1 MVKTTEVLGDP
12 KNIDAEK
19 NVLGC
24 AIMSKQALEKV
35 TNILTEDM
43 FYDENNAIIYRA
55 VSSLQKDN
63 KVIDAVTL
71 KNEIEKTT
79 PISEIGGVP
88 YLGEVIQSVVSASNV
103 DAYIDIVKDKALRR
117 NLIKAC
123 ENIENVARKEE
134 FGTAEAIDAAEKQ
147 IFSITKQRKAG
158 DFKLASDVVQEAVKK
173 LEDLSKNGS
182 DVTGIATG
190 FVDFDK
196 LTGGLQP
203 NQLIIIAARP
213 AMGKTAFALNL
224 AVHAALSSGKSVGL
238 FNLEM
243 GADQLMTRMFAAEG
257 AVEANKLRTGQ
268 LNNDDWK
275 KVNEAASVLSSAPIY
290 FEDATNITISEIR
303 AKCRRLAE
311 QHNLGLVIIDY
322 LQLITGGPG
331 YGSNRQQEVSDISR
345 SLKTMAME
353 LEIPV
358 IALAQLSRQV
368 EGRED
373 KRPMLS
379 DLRESGSI
387 EQDADIVSF
396 LYRDDYY
403 NKKTEVETSS
413 ISLSELIVAKHRQG
427 STANIKLVFERNI
440 SKFRNYDKR
449 NDDNKEE
456 N

>member
-1 MVKTTEVLGDP
+1 MARTTEVLGDP
-12 KNIDAEK
+12 KNIEAEK

-35 TNILTEDM
+35 CNTLTEDM
-43 FYDENNAIIYRA
+43 FYDKNNAVIFKA
-55 VSSLQKDN
+55 VSDLQKDN

-71 KNEIEKTT
+71 KNEIEKST

-134 FGTAEAIDAAEKQ
+134 FGTADAIDAAEKQ

-158 DFKLASDVVQEAVKK
+158 DFKLASDVVQDAVKK

-257 AVEANKLRTGQ
+257 AIEANKLRTGQ

-403 NKKTEVETSS
+403 NKKTETETSS

-449 NDDNKEE
+449 NDNNNEE

>member
-1 MVKTTEVLGDP
+1 MARTTEVLGDP
-12 KNIDAEK
+12 KNIEAEK

-35 TNILTEDM
+35 CNTLTEDM
-43 FYDENNAIIYRA
+43 FYDKNNAVIFKA
-55 VSSLQKDN
+55 VSDLQKDN

-71 KNEIEKTT
+71 KNEIEKST

-134 FGTAEAIDAAEKQ
+134 FGTADAIDAAEKQ

-158 DFKLASDVVQEAVKK
+158 DFKLASDVVQDAVKK

-243 GADQLMTRMFAAEG
+243 SADQLMTRMFAAEG
-257 AVEANKLRTGQ
+257 AIEANKLRTGQ

-322 LQLITGGPG
+322 LQLISGGPG

-403 NKKTEVETSS
+403 NKKTETENSS

-449 NDDNKEE
+449 NDNNNEE

>member
-1 MVKTTEVLGDP
+1 MAKITEIKGEP
-12 KNIDAEK
+12 KNLDAEK

-24 AIMSKQALEKV
+24 AFMSEQALEKV
-35 TNILTEDM
+35 SNSLSKEM
-43 FYDENNAIIYRA
+43 FYDEKNAIIFQA
-55 VSSLQKDN
+55 ILDLHKDAKAIDSL
-63 KVIDAVTL
+63 TL
-71 KNEIEKTT
+71 KNEIEKYK
-79 PISEIGGVP
+79 PINEIGGVE
-88 YLGEVIQSVVSASNV
+88 YLTDVLQSVVSASNV

-117 NLIKAC
+117 NLIRAC
-123 ENIENVARKEE
+123 ESIEQTAREGE
-134 FGTAEAIDAAEKQ
+134 VPTPDLIDTSEKQ

-158 DFKLASDVVQEAVKK
+158 DFKIASDVVKDALKK
-173 LEDLSKNGS
+173 LEYLSKNGS

-190 FVDFDK
+190 FADFDK

-203 NQLIIIAARP
+203 NQFIIIAARP

-224 AVHAALSSGKSVGL
+224 AVHAAISSGKSVGL

-243 GADQLMTRMFAAEG
+243 GADQLMNRMFAAEG
-257 AVEANKLRTGQ
+257 AIEARKLATGQ

-275 KVNEAASVLSSAPIY
+275 KLNEAASTLSDAPIY

-303 AKCRRLAE
+303 AKCRRLAD

-322 LQLITGGPG
+322 LQLISGGSG
-331 YGSNRQQEVSDISR
+331 YGANRQQEVSDISR

-353 LEIPV
+353 LEVPV

-368 EGRED
+368 ESRED

-403 NKKTEVETSS
+403 TKKGEQEESNV
-413 ISLSELIVAKHRQG
+413 SLSELIVAKHRNG
-427 STANIKLVFERNI
+427 ATKTIKLVFERNI
-440 SKFRNYDKR
+440 SNFRNYVDKP
-449 NDDNKEE
+449 EQE

>member
-1 MVKTTEVLGDP
+1 MARTTEVLGDP
-12 KNIDAEK
+12 KNIEAEK

-35 TNILTEDM
+35 CNILTEDM
-43 FYDENNAIIYRA
+43 FYDKNNAVIFKA
-55 VSSLQKDN
+55 VSDLQKDN

-71 KNEIEKTT
+71 KNEIEKST

-134 FGTAEAIDAAEKQ
+134 FGTADAIDAAEKQ

-158 DFKLASDVVQEAVKK
+158 DFKLASDVVQDAVKK

-257 AVEANKLRTGQ
+257 AIEANKLRTGQ

-403 NKKTEVETSS
+403 NKKTETETSS

-449 NDDNKEE
+449 NDNNNEE

>member
-1 MVKTTEVLGDP
+1 MARTTEVLGDP
-12 KNIDAEK
+12 KNIEAEK

-35 TNILTEDM
+35 CNTLTEDM
-43 FYDENNAIIYRA
+43 FYDKNNAVIFKA
-55 VSSLQKDN
+55 VSDLQKDN

-71 KNEIEKTT
+71 KNEIEKST

-134 FGTAEAIDAAEKQ
+134 FGTADAIDAAEKQ

-158 DFKLASDVVQEAVKK
+158 DFKLASDVVQDAVKK

-257 AVEANKLRTGQ
+257 AIEANKLRTGQ

-322 LQLITGGPG
+322 LQLISGGPG

-403 NKKTEVETSS
+403 NKKTETENSS

-449 NDDNKEE
+449 NDNNNEE

>member
-1 MVKTTEVLGDP
+1 MAKTTEVLGDP

-43 FYDENNAIIYRA
+43 FYDKNNAIIYRA
-55 VSSLQKDN
+55 VSSLQKEN

-449 NDDNKEE
+449 NDDNNEE